1 MKRIHLIVAVLLVF
15 GWSSVVSAED
25 TPVPESKIEKKDQKQ
40 EQKQEQK
47 QDQKKEQK
55 QERNEF
61 VDRNGDGI
69 QDGQEHRFR
78 GKHRRRGKS
87 GADDEG
93 TGDRRRRA
101 RGSSRGR

>member
-1 MKRIHLIVAVLLVF
+1 MAF
-15 GWSSVVSAED
+15 AED
-25 TPVPESKIEKKDQKQ
+25 TPAPDSRIEKK
-40 EQKQEQK
+40 EQKKEQK
-47 QDQKKEQK
+47 KDQKKEQK

-87 GADDEG
+87 GAEVDG
-93 TGDRRRRA
+93 TGERRRRA
-101 RGSSRGR
+101 RGGSKARP